1 MWIFLPPATFTGMKK
16 PYIEIKERVGRC
28 MCYIFLVKSDKTSLR
43 IRLVGLGSQIKELKI
58 D

>member
-1 MWIFLPPATFTGMKK
+1 MKK
-16 PYIEIKERVGRC
+16 KYIEIKERVRGAV
-28 MCYIFLVKSDKTSLR
+28 YHIFLVKSGKISLR